1 MKIVA
6 IGGSPRANGNSN
18 SLLRT
23 AVDAAVERGATAEYF
38 YPSKMKIA
46 GCLGCD
52 GCRRT
57 PDAVCVQ
64 NDDMHLLYP
73 ALKECDVVV
82 LASPVYFY
90 ALSSWIKAVLDR
102 CYALIT
108 PGPED
113 AGEPWPARVAP
124 GKGFYLITTQAEE
137 SPFYGYQIL
146 AGLVYG
152 FTWTDIAL
160 RGHLIAT
167 ALDGAHDWES
177 RVDLIT
183 AARELVA
190 VGQGQGDPTGQEP
203 RRRSG

>member
-6 IGGSPRANGNSN
+6 IGGSPRANGNSS

-23 AVDAAVERGATAEYF
+23 AVDAAVERGATTECF
-38 YPSKMKIA
+38 YPSRMEIA

-64 NDDMHLLYP
+64 TDDMHLIYP

-113 AGEPWPARVAP
+113 GGDPWPPRIAP
-124 GKGFYLITTQAEE
+124 GKGFYLITAQAEE

-177 RVDLIT
+177 REDLIA
-183 AARELVA
+183 AARELIA
-190 VGQGQGDPTGQEP
+190 VG
-203 RRRSG
+203 

>member
-1 MKIVA
+1 MAGLKIVA
-6 IGGSPRANGNSN
+6 VGGSPRANGNSD

-23 AVDAAVERGATAEYF
+23 AVEAAEERGATAQYF
-38 YPSKMKIA
+38 YPSRMDIA
-46 GCLGCD
+46 GCRACD
-52 GCRRT
+52 ACRRG

-64 NDDMHLLYP
+64 QDEMHEVY
-73 ALKECDVVV
+73 AAVKDCDVIV

-90 ALSSWIKAVLDR
+90 ALSSWAKAVLDR

-113 AGEPWPARVAP
+113 TGGEEWPRRVPP

-137 SPFYGYQIL
+137 SPFYGFQIL
-146 AGLVYG
+146 STVVYG

-167 ALDGAHDWES
+167 GLDGPHDWEE
-177 RVDLIT
+177 REDLIA
-183 AARELVA
+183 AARELIV
-190 VGQGQGDPTGQEP
+190 VP
-203 RRRSG
+203 

>member
-18 SLLRT
+18 SLLRV

-38 YPSKMKIA
+38 YPSRMKIA
-46 GCLGCD
+46 GCLACD
-52 GCRRT
+52 SCRRA

-64 NDDMHLLYP
+64 KDDMHLIY
-73 ALKECDVVV
+73 AAVKECDVVV

-90 ALSSWIKAVLDR
+90 ALSSWVKAALDR

-108 PGPED
+108 PEPQDG
-113 AGEPWPARVAP
+113 GEPWPLRVPP

-146 AGLVYG
+146 AEPGL
-152 FTWTDIAL
+152 
-160 RGHLIAT
+160 RSH
-167 ALDGAHDWES
+167 LDGHRAPRPPH
-177 RVDLIT
+177 RHG
-183 AARELVA
+183 ARRRARL
-190 VGQGQGDPTGQEP
+190 GEP
-203 RRRSG
+203 RRPDRGGA

>member
-6 IGGSPRANGNSN
+6 IGGSPRASGNSN
-18 SLLRT
+18 SLLRI

-38 YPSKMKIA
+38 HPSRMKIA
-46 GCLGCD
+46 GCLACD
-52 GCRRT
+52 SCRRA

-64 NDDMHLLYP
+64 KDDMHLIY
-73 ALKECDVVV
+73 AAIKACDIVV

-90 ALSSWIKAVLDR
+90 ALSSWIKAALDR

-108 PGPED
+108 PDPQDG
-113 AGEPWPARVAP
+113 GEPWPLRVPP

-146 AGLVYG
+146 ASLVYG
-152 FTWTDIAL
+152 FTWADIAL

-167 ALDGAHDWES
+167 ALDSAHDWES
-177 RVDLIT
+177 RDDLVA
-183 AARELVA
+183 AARELIAVA
-190 VGQGQGDPTGQEP
+190 
-203 RRRSG
+203 

>member
-18 SLLRT
+18 SLLRV

-38 YPSKMKIA
+38 YPSRMEIA
-46 GCLGCD
+46 GCLACD
-52 GCRRT
+52 SCRRA

-64 NDDMHLLYP
+64 EDDMHLIY
-73 ALKECDVVV
+73 AAIKACDIVV

-90 ALSSWIKAVLDR
+90 ALSSWIKAALDR

-108 PGPED
+108 P
-113 AGEPWPARVAP
+113 EPQDGGGQWPVRVAP
-124 GKGFYLITTQAEE
+124 GKGFYLITTQAEA

-160 RGHLIAT
+160 RGPLIAT
-167 ALDGAHDWES
+167 GLDGAHDRES
-177 RVDLIT
+177 RDDLVA
-183 AARELVA
+183 AARELIA
-190 VGQGQGDPTGQEP
+190 VP
-203 RRRSG
+203 